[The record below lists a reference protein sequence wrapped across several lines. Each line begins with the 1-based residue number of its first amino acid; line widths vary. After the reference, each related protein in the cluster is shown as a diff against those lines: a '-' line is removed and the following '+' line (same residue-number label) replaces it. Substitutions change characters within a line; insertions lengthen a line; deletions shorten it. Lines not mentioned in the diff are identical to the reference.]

1 MKNHKK
7 KILVLT
13 GGGDCPGLNAVIRA
27 ISKTARQHGGYEVWG
42 SVEAFNGVM
51 KEKPELIKL
60 NKNLK
65 KISIPYEAR
74 IVLPAIWGDDDLLA
88 VPHIEYYNPDIIG
101 LSSELE
107 IKWMPRVAVG
117 PVRFGL
123 GKF

>member
-1 MKNHKK
+1 MLLKK
-7 KILVLT
+7 DQSTATKVGPLT
-13 GGGDCPGLNAVIRA
+13 ALGWN
-27 ISKTARQHGGYEVWG
+27 K
-42 SVEAFNGVM
+42 
-51 KEKPELIKL
+51 LIKL

-107 IKWMPRVAVG
+107 IKWMPRLAVG
-117 PVRFGL
+117 PARFGL